1 MRKTPTKE
9 ETIIPKFIIQFQSFF
24 KRCGFIALTF
34 KNHKLN
40 KKLAKNVKMFVK
52 ELSIQSVND

>member
-24 KRCGFIALTF
+24 KRCGFMALTF

-40 KKLAKNVKMFVK
+40 KK
-52 ELSIQSVND
+52 